1 MPVFHTEEALRVRSS
16 NLFFRDPSADHTP
29 KEIENVDLYK
39 ALIYE
44 AYGDSQIAPTAWER
58 FKPYLLIE
66 GVEMN
71 LKRILAI
78 EKRVVGSRL
87 FATIDMLLEAHELSL
102 PPYDHRPNFELSKN
116 TRLVDLLHYA
126 YPEMAIVMPNLPGFF
141 LHKARLNYH
150 VELTWD
156 DHQQLSAMAVGKDL
170 DEEERLANGA
180 HLLELIWYI
189 VNLR

>member
-1 MPVFHTEEALRVRSS
+1 MYSKETNRVRCSFS
-16 NLFFRDPSADHTP
+16 CLEKPVVSAHPLDVKRFSAETETP
-29 KEIENVDLYK
+29 FMSGPRPHN
-39 ALIYE
+39 
-44 AYGDSQIAPTAWER
+44 SQIAPTAWER

-102 PPYDHRPNFELSKN
+102 PPYDHRPSFELSKN

-150 VELTWD
+150 VESTWD
-156 DHQQLSAMAVGKDL
+156 DYQQLSAMAVGKDL
-170 DEEERLANGA
+170 DEEERLANRA